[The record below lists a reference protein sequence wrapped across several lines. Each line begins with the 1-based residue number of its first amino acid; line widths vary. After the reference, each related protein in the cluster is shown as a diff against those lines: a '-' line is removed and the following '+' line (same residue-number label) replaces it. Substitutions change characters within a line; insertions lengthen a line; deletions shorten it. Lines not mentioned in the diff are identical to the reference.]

1 MSTRDAVRS
10 PAQASTPVPAPP
22 SPIRQLVVIATRAL
36 AERSRSLLV
45 WSAGVAAISAMQLAV
60 FPSIASS
67 AAGWAQM
74 LDAWPE
80 AFRAA
85 FDLDAY
91 TTGPGFLNA
100 ELFSMIVPLVLV
112 AVALG
117 SAATATAAE
126 EEHGTADLLLSLP
139 VARSTVLLA
148 KALAMVV
155 SVALVATVAAV
166 TVLVGAPL
174 VDLEVTASGVGA
186 TCLMLALLALLVG
199 AAGLLLGALTGH
211 RAAVLG
217 GGIGLA
223 ITAFLVNALAPLADW
238 LEPWQDAS
246 PFAWALRS
254 EPLTDGLDV
263 GDALLLL
270 GVAAALLVAAVL
282 VYRRR
287 DIESR

>member
-1 MSTRDAVRS
+1 MSTREALT
-10 PAQASTPVPAPP
+10 STAEQLVAPAPGP
-22 SPIRQLVVIATRAL
+22 GRQALLIAQRAL
-36 AERSRSLLV
+36 AERSRSLVV
-45 WSAGVAAISAMQLAV
+45 WSVGVAAITAVQLAV
-60 FPSIASS
+60 YPSIATT
-67 AAGWAQM
+67 AAGWQQM

-117 SAATATAAE
+117 SAAAATAAE
-126 EEHGTADLLLSLP
+126 EERGTADLLLALP
-139 VARSTVLLA
+139 VARTTVLLA

-155 SVALVATVAAV
+155 SVVAVAAVAAV
-166 TVLVGAPL
+166 TVAVGAPL
-174 VDLEVTASGVGA
+174 VDLDVSTAGILAGCAMVT
-186 TCLMLALLALLVG
+186 LLALLVG
-199 AAGLLLGALTGH
+199 AAGLVLGALTGH

-223 ITAFLVNALAPLADW
+223 LTAFLVDALAPMADW

-254 EPLTDGLDV
+254 DPLTSGFAVL
-263 GDALLLL
+263 DALLLAS
-270 GVAAALLVAAVL
+270 VALVLTGAAVA

-287 DIESR
+287 DIDSR

>member
-1 MSTRDAVRS
+1 MSTREVLATEAVEPAVTAPGTGRQVLLIAGRS
-10 PAQASTPVPAPP
+10 
-22 SPIRQLVVIATRAL
+22 L
-36 AERSRSLLV
+36 AERSRSLVV
-45 WSAGVAAISAMQLAV
+45 WSAGVAAISAVQLAV
-60 FPSIASS
+60 YPSIAST
-67 AAGWAQM
+67 AAGWQQM

-117 SAATATAAE
+117 SAAAATAAE
-126 EEHGTADLLLSLP
+126 EERGTADLLLALP

-155 SVALVATVAAV
+155 SVTAVAAVAAV
-166 TVLVGAPL
+166 TVAVGAPL
-174 VDLEVTASGVGA
+174 VDLEVSTAGVVAGCA
-186 TCLMLALLALLVG
+186 MVALLALLIG
-199 AAGLLLGALTGH
+199 AAGLLLGALTGR

-223 ITAFLVNALAPLADW
+223 LTAFLVDALAPMADW

-254 EPLTDGLDV
+254 DPLTG
-263 GDALLLL
+263 GFATSDALLLAAVAL
-270 GVAAALLVAAVL
+270 ALTAAALVI
-282 VYRRR
+282 YQRR
-287 DIESR
+287 DIDAR